1 MLTPVEEIKS
11 KLDIVD
17 IVNEHVPLKQAGAN
31 FKAPCPFHD
40 EKTPSFMVSR
50 ERQFFKCFGCGLG
63 GDVFSFLQQIE
74 NIEFPEALQILAE
87 KAGVKLVRQDP
98 TLTNL
103 KTRLYDLHLVAVEFF
118 IQQLHSPL
126 GKPALEYLTQK
137 RKLSAETIKFFNI
150 GLAPNDWNMLGN
162 FLKSRGFS
170 DYEIKQ
176 SGLVVEKNRGQGGYY
191 DRFRNRIMFPIQ
203 NHNNKYVGFTARALD
218 PNESAKYI
226 NTPQTTIYNKSQI
239 LFGLNNAKEDIKKK
253 DLVILVE
260 GQMDVIASH
269 TAGVKNIVAIS
280 GTSTTVDQIKI
291 IQRYTTNVAMCFD
304 QDIAGVKAAER
315 SIEMLWQAEM
325 NIKVVILPSDVKD
338 PDELIQKNSQAWQEA
353 VNKAENFMDY
363 FFTQAMRGR
372 KLDTIDDKR
381 AIAKILLPWI
391 ARLVDLI
398 SQNHYIKL
406 LSEKINIDEI
416 TLQQSL
422 GKYRKDTVQTTS
434 TEKANQAAL
443 TSRNDLIAQRFL
455 ATLIYSPKLIKK
467 SIDFIEEAHLSGIF
481 AEFYKNIIIYYT
493 KSNTISSELIRQSLK
508 DSGQDKLVQFFDA
521 LELLAKTEF
530 EELSETD
537 FMNEHELAMK
547 FLRNQYL
554 ANRKNILQGQIKQAE
569 SKGDIDTANKL
580 LEEFVKLR

>member
-50 ERQFFKCFGCGLG
+50 ERQFFKCFGCSIS
-63 GDVFSFLQQIE
+63 GDIFTFLMKIE

-98 TLTNL
+98 ALTNL
-103 KTRLYDLHLVAVEFF
+103 KTRLYDLHSVAVEFF
-118 IQQLHSPL
+118 IQELHSPA
-126 GKPALEYLTQK
+126 GRPALEYLTQK
-137 RKLSAETIKFFNI
+137 RRLSSETIKFFNI
-150 GLAPNDWNMLGN
+150 GLAPNDWNRAGN
-162 FLKSRGFS
+162 FLKSKGFS

-239 LFGLNNAKEDIKKK
+239 LFGLNNAKEDIKKN
-253 DLVILVE
+253 DLVVLVE

-269 TAGVKNIVAIS
+269 IAGVKNIVAIS

-338 PDELIQKNSQAWQEA
+338 PDELIQKNPQAWQEA
-353 VNKAENFMDY
+353 VSKATNFMDY
-363 FFTQAMRGR
+363 FFSQAMRGR

-391 ARLVDLI
+391 ARLVDPI

-416 TLQQSL
+416 TLQQAL
-422 GKYRKDTVQTTS
+422 GKYGKDTTKTTS
-434 TEKANQAAL
+434 TETEKPTVQ
-443 TSRNDLIAQRFL
+443 TSRKDLISQRFL
-455 ATLIYSPKLIKK
+455 ATLVYNPGLIKK

-493 KSNTISSELIRQSLK
+493 KNNTISSELVRQSLK

-530 EELSETD
+530 EELSEAD
-537 FMNEHELAMK
+537 FMNEHELAIK
-547 FLRNQYL
+547 FLKNQYL
-554 ANRKNILQGQIKQAE
+554 ANKKSILQNQIKQAE
-569 SKGDIDTANKL
+569 SKGDINTANKL
-580 LEEFVKLR
+580 LEEYAKI

>member
-50 ERQFFKCFGCGLG
+50 ERQFFKCFGCSIS
-63 GDVFSFLQQIE
+63 GDIFTFLMKIE

-98 TLTNL
+98 ALTNL
-103 KTRLYDLHLVAVEFF
+103 KTRLYDLHSVAVEFF
-118 IQQLHSPL
+118 IQELHSPA
-126 GKPALEYLTQK
+126 GRPALEYLTQK
-137 RKLSAETIKFFNI
+137 RRLSSETIKFFNI
-150 GLAPNDWNMLGN
+150 GLAPNDWNRAGN
-162 FLKSRGFS
+162 FLKSKGFS

-239 LFGLNNAKEDIKKK
+239 LFGLNNAKEDIKKN
-253 DLVILVE
+253 DLVVLVE

-269 TAGVKNIVAIS
+269 IAGVKNIVAIS

-338 PDELIQKNSQAWQEA
+338 PDELIQKNPQAWQEA
-353 VNKAENFMDY
+353 VSKATNFMDY
-363 FFTQAMRGR
+363 FFSQAMRGR

-391 ARLVDLI
+391 ARLVDPI

-416 TLQQSL
+416 TLQQAL
-422 GKYRKDTVQTTS
+422 GKYGKDTTKTTS
-434 TEKANQAAL
+434 TETEKPTVQ
-443 TSRNDLIAQRFL
+443 TSRKDLISQRFL
-455 ATLIYSPKLIKK
+455 ATLVYNPGLIKK

-493 KSNTISSELIRQSLK
+493 KNNTISSELVRQSLK

-530 EELSETD
+530 EELRATVI
-537 FMNEHELAMK
+537 ELEE
-547 FLRNQYL
+547 QCTI
-554 ANRKNILQGQIKQAE
+554 KNAE
-569 SKGDIDTANKL
+569 IEVLEAEL
-580 LEEFVKLR
+580 LEKTIELENLLDYQKQLKDEGLIEIEEE